1 MFELYSQVGWN
12 QIFGVRRR
20 ANQILKQLVLARLEE
35 PRSKR
40 QVVAE
45 QQSVQST
52 PLSHPGNQ
60 YEGSTSLAA
69 LESFQQEGFPAD
81 MTVID

>member
-1 MFELYSQVGWN
+1 M
-12 QIFGVRRR
+12 RRR
-20 ANQILKQLVLARLEE
+20 VNQILKQLVLVHLEE

-52 PLSHPGNQ
+52 PLNLNRVYPGNQ